1 MLKRKGFTLVELVI
15 VIAILGIL
23 AGVAIPAYADLQ
35 AEARSSQAQA
45 TLGSFR
51 SALGIYYGKNKGTWP
66 TLANLGTLFAD
77 GTVPTPI
84 ISTDSVKNINAVAAY
99 SAPGPSA
106 DVGGWMYNAATGSIV
121 INSNA
126 VDTVTGKAWSGY

>member
-1 MLKRKGFTLVELVI
+1 MIKRKGFTLVELVI

-35 AEARSSQAQA
+35 AQARSSQAQA

-66 TLANLGTLFAD
+66 TLANLPTLFAD
-77 GTVPTPI
+77 GVLPTPI
-84 ISTDSVKNINAVAAY
+84 ISSDSAKNINTAVAWVTG
-99 SAPGPSA
+99 GPSA
-106 DVGGWMYNAATGSIV
+106 DVGGWMYNATTGTIQ
-121 INSNA
+121 INSSA
-126 VDTVTGKAWSGY
+126 IDSVTTKAWSSY